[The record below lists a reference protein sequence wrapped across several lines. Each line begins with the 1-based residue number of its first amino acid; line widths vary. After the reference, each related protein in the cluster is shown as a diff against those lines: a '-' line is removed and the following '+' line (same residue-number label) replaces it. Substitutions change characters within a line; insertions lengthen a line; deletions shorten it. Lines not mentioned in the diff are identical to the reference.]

1 MEWIGVIGIVV
12 GLVFFVVAAMRGW
25 NVLITSIVTAIVIA
39 LTNGMDIMSSM
50 VGTETSY
57 VTGLAGFL
65 RGNLIIF
72 MAAPSWASSWTS
84 RVPRNPS
91 RRQS

>member
-12 GLVFFVVAAMRGW
+12 GLVFFVVAAMKGW

-39 LTNGMDIMSSM
+39 LTNGMDIMNAM

-57 VTGLAGFL
+57 VTGLAGFI
-65 RGNLIIF
+65 RGNL
-72 MAAPSWASSWTS
+72 PVSYTHLDVYK
-84 RVPRNPS
+84 RQVPDVLLA
-91 RRQS
+91 